1 MKTLKASRFFP
12 GPQGS
17 FSKILDLRWVH
28 LRIPVLLLMLA
39 LLLVGNASGQS
50 FVEFSTGTSFKDR
63 FDAQIALRK
72 QLTPKF
78 RAGLELQYGSP
89 QYRFVGA
96 KPIREGYSYSFSL
109 PLSFR
114 LAEEE
119 QMQLYGVGRVGA
131 RFQGIIDPDEND
143 MRDSI
148 LASTAL
154 ITEFGLLTSF
164 KLKDKINL
172 QSGMTF
178 PIAYELSPE
187 SLQEFL
193 WIKLHLGGSV
203 TRNRSTFFLHTN
215 AGHAFGASGDTYKFI
230 WSAKLGI
237 RYAFGETENST
248 DSFIDP
254 SF

>member
-1 MKTLKASRFFP
+1 MKTLMASRFFL

-17 FSKILDLRWVH
+17 FSKILNMRWVH
-28 LRIPVLLLMLA
+28 LNMSTILLLLI
-39 LLLVGNASGQS
+39 LTWGGNVSGQS
-50 FVEFSTGTSFKDR
+50 FVEFSAGSSFKDR

-72 QLTPKF
+72 QFTPKF

-119 QMQLYGVGRVGA
+119 NMQLYGVGRVGA

-148 LASTAL
+148 LGSTAF

-164 KLKDKINL
+164 ELNEKINL

-230 WSAKLGI
+230 WSAKIGI
-237 RYAFGETENST
+237 RYAFGETGNST